1 MKLKKIMAVALS
13 CVMALSLCCISAFA
27 ADQTI
32 NSSGGVA
39 NGQVQVT
46 ASVAST
52 YTLTVP
58 ASVEMTSSGTGTGT
72 YTAVIGVKVSEDIG
86 ANQKVTVAPTAPTL
100 TLSGGT
106 ATKDSA
112 FSAIIDKDW
121 DRTETTNGDSH
132 DFTLTA
138 DLTPGT
144 WTGTATFACSLA

>member
-72 YTAVIGVKVSEDIG
+72 YTANIAVKVSGDIG
-86 ANQKVTVAPTAPTL
+86 TNQTVKVTPTAPTL
-100 TLSGGT
+100 SLSGGS
-106 ATKDSA
+106 ATKEST
-112 FSAIIDKDW
+112 FSASIDKDW
-121 DRTETTNGDSH
+121 DRAEATAGTPH

-138 DLTPGT
+138 ELTPGT
-144 WTGTATFACSLA
+144 WTGTATFACSLV